1 MNLPRERTFMRALHL
16 LLSIPIIGYLYGP
29 VASIPPA
36 ARFTRWI
43 AMPVVVLSGL
53 WMWLKP
59 RIIRRLNQQRGMLG
73 NRVGVKPHGVKI

>member
-1 MNLPRERTFMRALHL
+1 MNAPRERTVMRALHL
-16 LLSIPIIGYLYGP
+16 LLSIPILGYLYGP

-59 RIIRRLNQQRGMLG
+59 RIIRRLYQQRGGLG
-73 NRVGVKPHGVKI
+73 NRVGVKRVGVKI